1 MHSLGNIFI
10 VATPIGNL
18 EDITLRA
25 ISILKSVEVI
35 YAEDTR
41 VTKKLLN
48 HYDINNNN
56 LYSFHANSNASRYN
70 HIKTQLETG
79 HNVALVTDAGTPGVS
94 DPGYHLISFLLKS
107 LPNLKVIPIPGPSAL
122 TAAISMAPINLS
134 TFSFLGFVPQKKGR
148 NTFFQN
154 ISNSKIPTIFY
165 ESKHRLLKTLKSLN
179 ETLDQ
184 KRKICV
190 IKEIT
195 KLHEN
200 VFYDTPKQILDLF
213 TKTPELTQGE
223 FVIIVDKPLKTTKSK
238 A

>member
-1 MHSLGNIFI
+1 MNPLGNIFI

-25 ISILKSVEVI
+25 ISILKSVDTI

-41 VTKKLLN
+41 ITKKLLN
-48 HYDINNNN
+48 HYDIKNN
-56 LYSFHANSNASRYN
+56 LYSFHANSNSSRYE
-70 HIKTQLETG
+70 HVKSKLATG
-79 HNVALVTDAGTPGVS
+79 QNVALVTDAGTPGVS
-94 DPGYHLISFLLKS
+94 DPGYHLVSFLLKS
-107 LPNLKVIPIPGPSAL
+107 LPNLKIIPIPGPSAL
-122 TAAISMAPINLS
+122 TAAISIAPINLN

-154 ISNSKIPTIFY
+154 IAESKIPSIFY
-165 ESKHRLLKTLKSLN
+165 ESKHRLLKTLKSLTK
-179 ETLDQ
+179 TLDSE
-184 KRKICV
+184 RKICV

-200 VFYDTPKQILDLF
+200 FFYNTPKEILDLF
-213 TKTPELTQGE
+213 NTNPELTQGE